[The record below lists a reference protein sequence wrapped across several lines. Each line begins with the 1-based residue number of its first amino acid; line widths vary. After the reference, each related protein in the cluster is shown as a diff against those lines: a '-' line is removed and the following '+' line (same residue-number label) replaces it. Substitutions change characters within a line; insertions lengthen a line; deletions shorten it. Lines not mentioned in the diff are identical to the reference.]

1 MVWDIKMNKNIF
13 IGKIWAPDDNKVYK
27 VKISMNN
34 EAEIK
39 VKGCIMIFCRTQY
52 WNLVE

>member
-1 MVWDIKMNKNIF
+1 MVWDIK
-13 IGKIWAPDDNKVYK
+13 KIKYFNALVWAPDDNKVYK
-27 VKISMNN
+27 VKISKNN
-34 EAEIK
+34 ESEIK